1 MVSLVLTV
9 VDVEFYE
16 VAVAAEVVGIEVAV
30 GTELELELEVAV
42 GAAGLEVA
50 EVVWFESVMVEQA
63 EAAAWA
69 EVEAAAEVV
78 GAGVER
84 VKGGRQVVGRPD
96 RMDAVVS
103 SSPTWE
109 ALVRM
114 DLPPGR

>member
-1 MVSLVLTV
+1 MR
-9 VDVEFYE
+9 
-16 VAVAAEVVGIEVAV
+16 IEVAV

-42 GAAGLEVA
+42 GAGLEVA
-50 EVVWFESVMVEQA
+50 EVVWVESVMVEQA
-63 EAAAWA
+63 EAAAWAEGLESAMLEYKAEAAAEA

>member
-1 MVSLVLTV
+1 MR
-9 VDVEFYE
+9 
-16 VAVAAEVVGIEVAV
+16 IEVAV

-42 GAAGLEVA
+42 GAGLEVA
-50 EVVWFESVMVEQA
+50 EVVWVESVMVEHKA
-63 EAAAWA
+63 EAAAWAEGLESAMLEYKAEAAAEA